1 MSKLTSETITT
12 EMIAKTM
19 VADATFHG
27 EQPTAGREGSSSGV
41 RSGAAMEWRG
51 AHGAEWGERWS
62 GMGRAMERREELT
75 RFRGEAPGEGERT
88 TEAELRTR

>member
-1 MSKLTSETITT
+1 MLKLTGEIITT

-19 VADATFHG
+19 VANATFHG
-27 EQPTAGREGSSSGV
+27 KQSTAGREGSIGRA

-62 GMGRAMERREELT
+62 GMG
-75 RFRGEAPGEGERT
+75 
-88 TEAELRTR
+88 

>member
-1 MSKLTSETITT
+1 MLKLTSKTITT

-19 VADATFHG
+19 VAYATFHG
-27 EQPTAGREGSSSGV
+27 EQFTAGRESSSS
-41 RSGAAMEWRG
+41 RARNGAAMEWRG

-75 RFRGEAPGEGERT
+75 RCLCEAEGEGERT
-88 TEAELRTR
+88 TEA